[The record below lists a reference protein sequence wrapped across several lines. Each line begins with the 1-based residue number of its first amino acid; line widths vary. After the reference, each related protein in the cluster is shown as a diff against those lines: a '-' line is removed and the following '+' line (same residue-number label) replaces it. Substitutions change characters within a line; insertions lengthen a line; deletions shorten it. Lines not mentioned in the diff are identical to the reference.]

1 MEATMTTKQTN
12 NWKKAYEHAREQLSL
27 LKVLSEFD
35 KKFDGWARMVQL
47 EQAVALYENGRRSED
62 IYNIMMGQ

>member
-1 MEATMTTKQTN
+1 MEATMTRTQTN

-47 EQAVALYENGRRSED
+47 EQAVALYENGRRNIEL
-62 IYNIMMGQ
+62 YNTMIG

>member
-1 MEATMTTKQTN
+1 MEATMTTKQTK
-12 NWKKAYEHAREQLSL
+12 NWKEVYEHAREQIAL
-27 LKVLSEFD
+27 LNVLSEFD

>member
-1 MEATMTTKQTN
+1 MEVTMTRTQ
-12 NWKKAYEHAREQLSL
+12 NWQKAYEHAREQLSL

-62 IYNIMMGQ
+62 IYNIMMG

>member
-1 MEATMTTKQTN
+1 MTRTQ
-12 NWKKAYEHAREQLSL
+12 NWQKAYEHAREQLSL

-47 EQAVALYENGRRSED
+47 ELAVALYENGRRSED
-62 IYNIMMGQ
+62 IYNIMMG